1 MRAIQV
7 TALTGPAGLQL
18 ADAADP
24 VGEVVIEVRA
34 AGVSFPDLLL
44 SKGEYQD
51 RPELP
56 FSPGVEVSGIVREAR
71 PGSALS
77 AGDRVAAFVRRGGW
91 AELAS
96 CRAEFA
102 FPLPERISYEE
113 GAALP
118 LNYLTVHLALGRRA
132 RLRAGES
139 VLVLGASGGIGTAAI
154 QVAKAMGAR
163 TIAVSSSQA
172 GAVTAE
178 RAGADVV
185 VAGNDWVAQVQ
196 ELTGGSGVDVVL
208 DPVGGAAFDS
218 ALRLVKR
225 EGRLLIIGFASGVIP
240 SVRVNRLLLRNIDLI
255 GVAWGP
261 TVRAQPGYAMQ
272 QWTELLALHA
282 GGDIAPVLGGT
293 YELTDAPQALR
304 DLEAGRVAGKLILRV
319 R

>member
-7 TALTGPAGLQL
+7 TALSGPDGLRL
-18 ADAADP
+18 TETADP
-24 VGEVVIEVRA
+24 SGEVVIEVHA

-56 FSPGVEVSGIVREAR
+56 FTPGVEVAGVVRKAS
-71 PGSALS
+71 PGSGLS

-91 AELAS
+91 AELAA
-96 CRAEFA
+96 CRAGFV
-102 FPLPERISYEE
+102 FPLPADISYREA
-113 GAALP
+113 AALP
-118 LNYLTVHLALGRRA
+118 LNYLTVHLALLRRA
-132 RLRAGES
+132 RLCRGES

-172 GAVTAE
+172 GAGVAA
-178 RAGADVV
+178 RAGADEV
-185 VAGNDWVAQVQ
+185 VAGKDWAAQVGK
-196 ELTGGSGVDVVL
+196 LTAGSGADVVL
-208 DPVGGAAFDS
+208 DPVGGPVFEA
-218 ALRLVKR
+218 ALRLVRR
-225 EGRLLIIGFASGVIP
+225 EGRLLVIGFASGTIP

-261 TVRAQPGYAMQ
+261 TVRAEPGYAAK
-272 QWTELLALHA
+272 QWAELMSLHA
-282 GGDIAPVLGGT
+282 GGHIVPVLGST
-293 YELTDAPQALR
+293 YSLAAAAQALR
-304 DLEAGRVAGKLILRV
+304 DLEAGRATGKLTLRV

>member
-7 TALTGPAGLQL
+7 TALTGPGGLRL
-18 ADAADP
+18 AQTADP
-24 VGEVVIEVRA
+24 AGEVVIEVHA

-56 FSPGVEVSGIVREAR
+56 FSPGVEVAGVVREAKS
-71 PGSALS
+71 GSGLS

-91 AELAS
+91 AELAG
-96 CRAEFA
+96 CRADFV
-102 FPLPERISYEE
+102 FPLPADISYQE
-113 GAALP
+113 GSALP

-132 RLRAGES
+132 RLRRGES

-154 QVAKAMGAR
+154 QVATAMGAR
-163 TIAVSSSQA
+163 AIAVSSS
-172 GAVTAE
+172 
-178 RAGADVV
+178 RAGAEAAARAGAREV
-185 VAGNDWVAQVQ
+185 VAGEDWAAQVQ
-196 ELTGGSGVDVVL
+196 ELTGGSGADVVL
-208 DPVGGAAFDS
+208 DPVGGPAFES

-225 EGRLLIIGFASGVIP
+225 EGRLLVIGFASGTIP

-261 TVRAQPGYAMQ
+261 TVRAEPGYAVQ
-272 QWTELLALHA
+272 QWAELMALRA
-282 GGDIAPVLGGT
+282 GGHIAPVLGHN
-293 YELTDAPQALR
+293 YQLADAAQALR
-304 DLEAGRVAGKLILRV
+304 ELEAGGAAGKLTLRV

>member
-1 MRAIQV
+1 MQV
-7 TALTGPAGLQL
+7 TALTGPDGLQL
-18 ADAADP
+18 ADAAEP
-24 VGEVVIEVRA
+24 TGEVVIEVHA

-56 FSPGVEVSGIVREAR
+56 FCPGVEVAGVVRAAR
-71 PGSALS
+71 RGCGLI

-91 AELAS
+91 AELAC

-102 FPLPERISYEE
+102 FPLPGEISYQE

-132 RLRAGES
+132 RLRSGES
-139 VLVLGASGGIGTAAI
+139 VLILGASGGIGTAAI
-154 QVAKAMGAR
+154 QVARAMGAR
-163 TIAVSSSQA
+163 VIAVSSSQV
-172 GAVTAE
+172 GAKTAA
-178 RAGADVV
+178 RAGASEA
-185 VAGNDWVAQVQ
+185 VAGEGWPRQVL
-196 ELTGGSGVDVVL
+196 ELTGGSGVDVAL
-208 DPVGGAAFDS
+208 DPVGGQAFEA

-225 EGRLLIIGFASGVIP
+225 EGRLLVIGFASGTIP

-261 TVRAQPGYAMQ
+261 TVQAEPGYPAK
-272 QWTELLALHA
+272 QWAELMALRA
-282 GGDIAPVLGGT
+282 GGHIAPVLGRS
-293 YELTDAPQALR
+293 YELADAAQALR
-304 DLEAGRVAGKLILRV
+304 ELAVGRGMGKLTLRV

>member
-7 TALTGPAGLQL
+7 TALSGPGGLRLTGT
-18 ADAADP
+18 ADP
-24 VGEVVIEVRA
+24 SGEVVIEVHA

-56 FSPGVEVSGIVREAR
+56 FTPGVEVAGVVREAR
-71 PGSALS
+71 PGSGLS

-91 AELAS
+91 AELAA
-96 CRAEFA
+96 CRAGFV
-102 FPLPERISYEE
+102 FPLPADIPYREA
-113 GAALP
+113 AALP
-118 LNYLTVHLALGRRA
+118 LNYLTVHLALLRRA
-132 RLRAGES
+132 RLCRGES

-172 GAVTAE
+172 GAGAAA
-178 RAGADVV
+178 RAGAGEVV
-185 VAGNDWVAQVQ
+185 TGEDWAARVQ
-196 ELTGGSGVDVVL
+196 ELTGGSGADVVL
-208 DPVGGAAFDS
+208 DPVGGPVFEA

-225 EGRLLIIGFASGVIP
+225 EGRLLVIGFASGTIP
-240 SVRVNRLLLRNIDLI
+240 SVRVNRLLLRNIDLM

-261 TVRAQPGYAMQ
+261 AVRAEPGYAAK
-272 QWTELLALHA
+272 QWAELMSLHA
-282 GGDIAPVLGGT
+282 SGHIAPVLGST
-293 YELTDAPQALR
+293 YDLADAAQALR
-304 DLEAGRVAGKLILRV
+304 ELEDGRARGKLTLRV